1 MMPPTRAG
9 GRVRVWATIAR
20 SSGSSP
26 SETTPSS
33 TILDRDGANELTG
46 LDGKT
51 WALVRLG
58 ALIAVDAAPASYLEA
73 VDAARTAGATD
84 DEIVGSLVSVVT
96 LIGVPRAVSA
106 APKLSLAV
114 GYDVDAGLERFEDE

>member
-1 MMPPTRAG
+1 MGDYRAIL
-9 GRVRVWATIAR
+9 RRLALRDDALVEA
-20 SSGSSP
+20 
-26 SETTPSS
+26 
-33 TILDRDGANELTG
+33 ILDRDEASELSG

-114 GYDVDAGLERFEDE
+114 GYDVEAGLERFEDE

>member
-1 MMPPTRAG
+1 VGDYRAIL
-9 GRVRVWATIAR
+9 RKLALRDDALVE
-20 SSGSSP
+20 S
-26 SETTPSS
+26 
-33 TILDRDGANELTG
+33 ILDRDEASELSG

-73 VDAARTAGATD
+73 VDAARAAGATD

-114 GYDVDAGLERFEDE
+114 GYDVEAGLERFEDE

>member
-1 MMPPTRAG
+1 VGDYRAIL
-9 GRVRVWATIAR
+9 RKLALRDDALVEA
-20 SSGSSP
+20 
-26 SETTPSS
+26 
-33 TILDRDGANELTG
+33 ILDHDEASELSG

-58 ALIAVDAAPASYLEA
+58 ALIAVDAAPPSYLEA
-73 VDAARTAGATD
+73 VDAARAAGATD

-114 GYDVDAGLERFEDE
+114 GYDVEAGLERFEDE

>member
-1 MMPPTRAG
+1 MGDYRAIL
-9 GRVRVWATIAR
+9 RKLALRDDALVEA
-20 SSGSSP
+20 
-26 SETTPSS
+26 
-33 TILDRDGANELTG
+33 ILDRDEATELSG

-58 ALIAVDAAPASYLEA
+58 ALIAVDAAPPSYLEA
-73 VDAARTAGATD
+73 VDAARAAGATD

>member
-1 MMPPTRAG
+1 MGDHRAIL
-9 GRVRVWATIAR
+9 RKLALRDDAFVE
-20 SSGSSP
+20 S
-26 SETTPSS
+26 
-33 TILDRDGANELTG
+33 ILDRNEATELSG

-114 GYDVDAGLERFEDE
+114 GYDVDAGLESFEDK

>member
-1 MMPPTRAG
+1 MGDHRAIL
-9 GRVRVWATIAR
+9 RKLALRDDALVEA
-20 SSGSSP
+20 
-26 SETTPSS
+26 
-33 TILDRDGANELTG
+33 ILDRDEANELTG

>member
-1 MMPPTRAG
+1 MGDYRAIL
-9 GRVRVWATIAR
+9 RKLALRDDALVEA
-20 SSGSSP
+20 
-26 SETTPSS
+26 
-33 TILDRDGANELTG
+33 ILDRDEASELSG

-114 GYDVDAGLERFEDE
+114 GYDVEAGLERFEDE

>member
-1 MMPPTRAG
+1 M
-9 GRVRVWATIAR
+9 WATIAR

-26 SETTPSS
+26 CRDDAFVES
-33 TILDRDGANELTG
+33 ILDRDEATELSM

-73 VDAARTAGATD
+73 VDAARIAGATD

>member
-1 MMPPTRAG
+1 MGDYRAIL
-9 GRVRVWATIAR
+9 RKLALRDDAFVE
-20 SSGSSP
+20 S
-26 SETTPSS
+26 
-33 TILDRDGANELTG
+33 ILDRDEASELSG

>member
-1 MMPPTRAG
+1 MGDHRAIL
-9 GRVRVWATIAR
+9 RKLALRDDALVEA
-20 SSGSSP
+20 
-26 SETTPSS
+26 
-33 TILDRDGANELTG
+33 ILDRDEANELTG

-73 VDAARTAGATD
+73 VDAARSAGATD

>member
-1 MMPPTRAG
+1 MGDYRAIL
-9 GRVRVWATIAR
+9 RKLALRDDAFVEA
-20 SSGSSP
+20 
-26 SETTPSS
+26 
-33 TILDRDGANELTG
+33 ILDRDEASELSG

-73 VDAARTAGATD
+73 VDAARSAGATD

-114 GYDVDAGLERFEDE
+114 GYDVEAGLERFEDE

>member
-1 MMPPTRAG
+1 MSFEP
-9 GRVRVWATIAR
+9 AT
-20 SSGSSP
+20 SDVS
-26 SETTPSS
+26 
-33 TILDRDGANELTG
+33 ILDRDEATVLSG

-73 VDAARTAGATD
+73 VDAARGAGATD

-114 GYDVDAGLERFEDE
+114 GYDVDASLERFEDE

>member
-1 MMPPTRAG
+1 VGDYRAIL
-9 GRVRVWATIAR
+9 RKLALRDDALVE
-20 SSGSSP
+20 S
-26 SETTPSS
+26 
-33 TILDRDGANELTG
+33 ILDRDEASELSG

-84 DEIVGSLVSVVT
+84 DVNDRSLVSVVT

>member
-1 MMPPTRAG
+1 MGDYRAIL
-9 GRVRVWATIAR
+9 RKLALRDDALVEA
-20 SSGSSP
+20 
-26 SETTPSS
+26 
-33 TILDRDGANELTG
+33 ILDHDEASELSG

-58 ALIAVDAAPASYLEA
+58 ALIAVDAAPPSYLEA
-73 VDAARTAGATD
+73 VDAARAAGATD

-114 GYDVDAGLERFEDE
+114 GYDVEAGLERFEDE

>member
-1 MMPPTRAG
+1 MGDYRAIL
-9 GRVRVWATIAR
+9 RKLALRDDALVE
-20 SSGSSP
+20 S
-26 SETTPSS
+26 
-33 TILDRDGANELTG
+33 ILDRDEASELSG

-73 VDAARTAGATD
+73 VDAALTAGATD

>member
-1 MMPPTRAG
+1 MNGYRQTLRRLA
-9 GRVRVWATIAR
+9 VRDDRLID
-20 SSGSSP
+20 
-26 SETTPSS
+26 
-33 TILDRDGANELTG
+33 TILGCESRGATPPG
-46 LDGKT
+46 LDPRSL
-51 WALVRLG
+51 ALVRLG

>member
-1 MMPPTRAG
+1 VGDYRAIL
-9 GRVRVWATIAR
+9 RKLALRDNALVE
-20 SSGSSP
+20 S
-26 SETTPSS
+26 
-33 TILDRDGANELTG
+33 ILDRDEASELSG

>member
-1 MMPPTRAG
+1 MGDYRAIL
-9 GRVRVWATIAR
+9 RKLALRDDALVEA
-20 SSGSSP
+20 
-26 SETTPSS
+26 
-33 TILDRDGANELTG
+33 ILDHDEAKLSG

-73 VDAARTAGATD
+73 VDAARAAGATD

-114 GYDVDAGLERFEDE
+114 GYDVEDGLERFGDE